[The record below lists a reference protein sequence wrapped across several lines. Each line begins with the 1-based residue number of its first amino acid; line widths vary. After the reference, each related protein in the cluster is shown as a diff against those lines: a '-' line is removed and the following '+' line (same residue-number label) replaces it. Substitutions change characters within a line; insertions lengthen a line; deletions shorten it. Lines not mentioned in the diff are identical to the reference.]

1 MKNHISLSDK
11 IWSIKNSNEREVLM
25 ISQKF
30 NINELLAKLIT
41 LRNID
46 ANKVYN
52 YLNPNIAE
60 NLPNPFY
67 LKDMKKSV
75 ERTYKAIIN
84 NEKIAIIADYDVD
97 GSSSAAILYKF
108 LKIVF
113 KKPIIEVPDR
123 LNDGYGPNNKIMNKL
138 ISNKVNLLFTLDC
151 GTTSFDIFNNTKLKN
166 IDTIII
172 DHHISEEKFPNV
184 YSIINPN
191 RFDEDSSYENLAAV
205 GVTYLFLIALR
216 KFLREKK
223 FFEKNQIK
231 EPNLL
236 QFLDLVALGTVCDVV
251 KLVDY
256 NRVFVAKGLQ
266 IIHKRENQTIRSI
279 IDNSKLNTTPNISD
293 ISFIIGPQLN
303 AASRISDSSLPSKIL
318 ISEDINEIDS
328 ISRKLFILNEKR
340 KLIENQIFEEA
351 LSQIDSHNNNNFI
364 LVKGKAWHKG
374 VLGIIASRLVEK
386 YNKPAIV
393 LSSDNKISVG
403 SARSINN
410 LDLGTVILNSKRA
423 GLLISGGGHKMA
435 AGIKIQNN
443 MINDFEIFLSK
454 QFKNFEEN
462 IFKKINYFDSF
473 ITCDDLNL
481 KLIEDLEKM
490 EPFGNGNQEPVFI
503 ITDTLI
509 DFSKIIK
516 NNHVIIN
523 ISDNFKR
530 TIKGICFNCANSIL
544 GENLIKHNSRK
555 FDIVCTLKRDYY
567 DIENV
572 QMIILDAI
580 LRN

>member
-1 MKNHISLSDK
+1 
-11 IWSIKNSNEREVLM
+11 M

-46 ANKVYN
+46 ENKVYN